1 MATFAVDTSFLNQ
14 PAPKQQTLGD
24 LVNMAGGIQNYQ
36 QAQQLNPVQLENAQT
51 VLQQNKLGLQKA
63 QALTQPEIEAGLA
76 KSQGEVFELK
86 KKFADDILQSH
97 NAMLQSNALKTGNA
111 KEFKSLLR
119 DERERLIDKGIPAH
133 IAETEFSKII
143 SAVDDPGKGLPYVQQ
158 RLGVGLR
165 ANISPAQLQ
174 SNISGQQ
181 VTGEK
186 TPQGN
191 PTVVEVNPVTGER
204 VQKELPT
211 TGVMRVLPGES
222 TETINAMQAERNDAK
237 NAAMMANP
245 ALNNVKTV
253 RKYLDL
259 AQTGKYS
266 ESISGLES
274 VFGNLAGDTAS
285 EKAASA
291 RDIIEKNIADL
302 AAQKNLVGGGKF
314 VADLQNA
321 QQSIA
326 SAGKNPTAILKSMEQ
341 LEPLIQHTQNYYQG
355 LEAAISKNPD
365 LGIQVKR
372 AYDAKMQN
380 AFDVNALNFYNA
392 YESGNL
398 EKYKKEHNITPKEQ
412 TKLINQLEK
421 YNKLLNGDIK

>member
-76 KSQGEVFELK
+76 KSQSEVFELK

-119 DERERLIDKGIPAH
+119 DKRERLIDKGIPAH
-133 IAETEFSKII
+133 IAESEFSKII

-165 ANISPAQLQ
+165 ANITPAQIQ

-204 VQKELPT
+204 IQKELPT

-222 TETINAMQAERNDAK
+222 TETINAMQAERNEAK
-237 NAAMMANP
+237 NSAVTAPN
-245 ALNNVKTV
+245 ALNNIKTI
-253 RKYLDL
+253 RQYLPFANVGRY
-259 AQTGKYS
+259 AQPIVGF
-266 ESISGLES
+266 ESL
-274 VFGNLAGDTAS
+274 VGNLAGDKAS

-291 RDIIEKNIADL
+291 YDIIEKNIADL
-302 AAQKNLVGGGKF
+302 ASQKNAALGGKF
-314 VADLQNA
+314 VAALQNA
-321 QQSIA
+321 QESLP
-326 SAGKNPTAILKSMEQ
+326 SVSKNPSAILKSMEQ
-341 LEPLIQHTQNYYQG
+341 LEPLFQHAQNYYQG
-355 LEAAISKNPD
+355 LEAAIAKNPD
-365 LGIQVKR
+365 SGIQIKR
-372 AYDAKMQN
+372 LYDAKMQN
-380 AFDVNALNFYNA
+380 AFEIDALNFYNA
-392 YESGNL
+392 YENGSLNDYIA
-398 EKYKKEHNITPKEQ
+398 KNKISPAEQ
-412 TKLINQLEK
+412 TKLINKLEK
-421 YNKLLNGDIK
+421 YKKLLNGDIK